1 MNTNLIV
8 MAPIE
13 NCLEELPD
21 KIQKDYYDY
30 GQTTQKIQGQG
41 EITVAIPDF
50 YKGGKSVIKLL

>member
-1 MNTNLIV
+1 